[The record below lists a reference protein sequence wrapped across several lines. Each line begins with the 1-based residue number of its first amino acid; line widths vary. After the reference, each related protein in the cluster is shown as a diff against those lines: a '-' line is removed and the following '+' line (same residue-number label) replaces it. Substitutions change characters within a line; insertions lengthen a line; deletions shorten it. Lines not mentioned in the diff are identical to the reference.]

1 MSVARIAALCFLK
14 VLMVSACLLSFYVTL
29 VVTFYI
35 PGGSTSERMLHTLIL
50 LSISLTVT
58 LFTFLLFRKTK

>member
-1 MSVARIAALCFLK
+1 
-14 VLMVSACLLSFYVTL
+14 LLSFYVTL